1 MKAISYFFGEYKM
14 REKKIK
20 FFFGKK
26 KKKKRERKE
35 MINPFCKL

>member
-14 REKKIK
+14 RGKKIK
-20 FFFGKK
+20 FFFGN

-35 MINPFCKL
+35 TINPFCKL

>member
-14 REKKIK
+14 RGKKIK
-20 FFFGKK
+20 FFLGN

-35 MINPFCKL
+35 TINPFCKL